1 VKSKVSTGEC
11 SWGFKAEKNPL
22 LYLNQK
28 LSSLKGKD
36 EPLILVVRTDAIF
49 GPKWETQM
57 TIVEMARAHVNN
69 VANQLGTMI
78 NQRDKLQ
85 EEILQ
90 VEAFLRS
97 ADEQVKQAETIAAT
111 DGNDGRE
118 VSSKDVNNTDEGDQE

>member
-1 VKSKVSTGEC
+1 
-11 SWGFKAEKNPL
+11 
-22 LYLNQK
+22 
-28 LSSLKGKD
+28 
-36 EPLILVVRTDAIF
+36 
-49 GPKWETQM
+49 M

-69 VANQLGTMI
+69 VANRLGTMI